1 MYQNPISGKNT
12 KSIVR
17 FLLVAGCLLAAS
29 CARNLT
35 VKPATAD
42 APLQFLEDV
51 ALEDKSSDAVMA
63 ELHVLQNVKTEQYHI
78 SPGDRFNIYVY
89 DELDLNTEGVV
100 VKPDG
105 AISFKLIGE
114 VKVGGLTVAE
124 ATALMEEKLA
134 EYIRYPKV
142 SLIPYEL
149 TGARVTLMGK
159 VAEPGTYE
167 ILSNMRVMD
176 AIATAGGLS
185 TGYFQNNTI
194 ELADLERSYIVRDN
208 RVLPVNFQA
217 LVREGDMLHN
227 IPLLNGDYIYISS
240 SVNREVYV
248 LGEVDSP
255 NHFLY
260 KESMTLMQV
269 ISFAGG
275 FLNTANLHVI
285 VVRGGLN
292 HPRVFRVDVKAIL
305 AGRTQDFPL
314 KPNDIIYVS
323 RSPLA
328 SWNNILQLLMPSLE
342 AVQSGWM
349 LREIIRN

>member
-1 MYQNPISGKNT
+1 M
-12 KSIVR
+12 
-17 FLLVAGCLLAAS
+17 AGCLLLVACS
-29 CARNLT
+29 KNYPISPST
-35 VKPATAD
+35 VE
-42 APLQFLEDV
+42 APPQFLEEV
-51 ALEDKSSDAVMA
+51 AVEDKDSDEVMA
-63 ELHVLQNVKTEQYHI
+63 QLQALQNVKTDQYHI

-89 DELDLNTEGVV
+89 DEPDLNTEGVV

-114 VKVGGLTVAE
+114 VAVGGLTVAE
-124 ATALMEEKLA
+124 ATTLMEEKLT
-134 EYIRYPKV
+134 EFIRYPKV

-208 RVLPVNFQA
+208 KVLPVNLQA

-248 LGEVDSP
+248 LGEVGSP

-275 FLNTANLHVI
+275 FLNTANLNVV
-285 VVRGGLN
+285 VVRGGLT
-292 HPRVFRVDVKAIL
+292 HPRVFKVDIKAIL
-305 AGRTQDFPL
+305 AGKSKDFPL

-349 LREIIRN
+349 LQEIMRN